1 MTPDLSCGQDQ
12 PQPAT
17 TRRRLTMPMIT
28 VRYAAVQPE
37 AGLTAAVAK
46 AANKLSADIL
56 HKNPSITAVTVEE
69 VAPANW
75 FVGNKSLAQ
84 HGLASFW
91 LDIRIVDGTN
101 TREEKAAFVAA
112 TFARMKEL
120 LGPLHSESYVHVNEV
135 RGDAYGYGG
144 VTQNERYFAGKT
156 NLMSAA
162 A

>member
-1 MTPDLSCGQDQ
+1 
-12 PQPAT
+12 
-17 TRRRLTMPMIT
+17 MPMIT
-28 VRYAAVQPE
+28 VRYAAVQRK
-37 AGLTAAVAK
+37 AGLDGAIAH
-46 AANKLSADIL
+46 AANRLSADIL
-56 HKNPSITAVTVEE
+56 HKNPQITAVTVEE
-69 VAPANW
+69 VAAENW
-75 FVGNKSLAQ
+75 FIGDRSLSQ

-112 TFARMKEL
+112 AFAQMKEL
-120 LGPLHSESYVHVNEV
+120 LGPLHDESYVHVNEV

-156 NLMSAA
+156 NVVSAA

>member
-1 MTPDLSCGQDQ
+1 
-12 PQPAT
+12 
-17 TRRRLTMPMIT
+17 MPMIT
-28 VRYAAVQPE
+28 VRYAAVQRKS
-37 AGLTAAVAK
+37 GLTGSIAQ

-56 HKNPSITAVTVEE
+56 HKNPQITAVTVEE
-69 VAPANW
+69 IAAENW
-75 FVGNKSLAQ
+75 FIGDRSLAQ

-112 TFARMKEL
+112 AFAKMKEL
-120 LGPLHSESYVHVNEV
+120 LGPLHDESYVHVNEV

-156 NLMSAA
+156 SVVSVAA
-162 A
+162 